1 MNKYPGDE
9 RKAARQAALLEA
21 VRGSALAP
29 QNELVTALKRSGI
42 AATQASVSRDVAE
55 LGLIKAGGRWR
66 SSPAPVAGLADPELP
81 LRTLVRQVL
90 AAGENL
96 VVIKCRVGAAQQVA
110 LALDGLARPELV
122 GTVAGDDTLFAAVGS
137 AKAAR
142 ALMDFLLARIPE
154 AAS

>member
-1 MNKYPGDE
+1 MNKYATDE

-21 VRGSALAP
+21 VRAQSLGTQA
-29 QNELVTALKRSGI
+29 ELVSALKRSGI

-66 SSPAPVAGLADPELP
+66 SAPAAVPGLADPELP
-81 LRTLVRQVL
+81 LRSLVRQVL
-90 AAGENL
+90 SAGENL
-96 VVIKCRVGAAQQVA
+96 VIIKCRVGAAQQVA
-110 LALDGLARPELV
+110 LALDGLARPELL

-142 ALMDFLLARIPE
+142 SLMEFLLSRIPE
-154 AAS
+154 AA